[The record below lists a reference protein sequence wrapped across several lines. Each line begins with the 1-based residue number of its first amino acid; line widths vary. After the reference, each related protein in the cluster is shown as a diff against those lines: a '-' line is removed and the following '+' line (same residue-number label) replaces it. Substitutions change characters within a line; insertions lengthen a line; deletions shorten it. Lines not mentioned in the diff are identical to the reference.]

1 MHPNVSFHQYSLY
14 AERRDKHL
22 EIKFYDGN
30 QIDVKTVLVLG
41 GGFLCNHSSFVC

>member
-1 MHPNVSFHQYSLY
+1 MIESLKILTMQN

-30 QIDVKTVLVLG
+30 QVED
-41 GGFLCNHSSFVC
+41 